1 MVTWND
7 YIKTQLEASKNVDK
21 AMILS
26 LRDGALWGASE
37 NFCVRIKLDSKS
49 HW

>member
-1 MVTWND
+1 VTWND
-7 YIKTQLEASKNVDK
+7 FIKTQLEASKHVEK

-37 NFCVRIKLDSKS
+37 NFCVSPLS
-49 HW
+49 HAWSSP